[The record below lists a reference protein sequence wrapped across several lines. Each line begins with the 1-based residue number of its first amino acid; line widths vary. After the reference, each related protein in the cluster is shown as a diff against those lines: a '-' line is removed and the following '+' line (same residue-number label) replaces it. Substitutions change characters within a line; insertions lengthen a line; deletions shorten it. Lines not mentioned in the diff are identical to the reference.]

1 MKIHYPMMTMYRK
14 LLLIPL
20 FVTFLL
26 VSSLPN
32 NAYALNPKV
41 KVLLSTGSYGAIG
54 GTLLGAATLAFGTSG
69 RTVAQGASIGLW
81 SGLLFGSYIIL
92 SHMAV
97 QNNADESVVPYGG
110 DSPYETGP
118 EEGGSASGQ
127 PETDA
132 AGNPLE
138 RWNPYV
144 EMRDFQL
151 ESGWANRLPRQ
162 PISNAKFYINVLNVS
177 F

>member
-1 MKIHYPMMTMYRK
+1 MYRK

-20 FVTFLL
+20 FVTLLL
-26 VSSLPN
+26 VSSIHN

-41 KVLLSTGSYGAIG
+41 KVLLSTGAYGMIG
-54 GTLLGAATLAFGTSG
+54 GSLLGAATLAFGTSG

-81 SGLLFGSYIIL
+81 TGLLFGSYIIL

-97 QNNADESVVPYGG
+97 ENRAQEAVPYAG
-110 DSPYETGP
+110 DSPYETGL
-118 EEGGSASGQ
+118 EGGGSGTGQ

-138 RWNPYV
+138 RWNPYS

-151 ESGWANRLPRQ
+151 ESSWASRLPRQ